1 MMCCSYYMSQ
11 QEQILG
17 ISSQMPEIDVDII
30 KATTKDLVALKALL
44 IDNKQTLS
52 VTVFNQLLVIREQVD
67 AIRTKVDDAI
77 PCAF

>member
-1 MMCCSYYMSQ
+1 MCCSYSMSQ
-11 QEQILG
+11 QQESILG
-17 ISSQMPEIDVDII
+17 ISSQVPEIDVDII
-30 KATTKDLVALKALL
+30 KATTKDLVALQALL

-52 VTVFNQLLVIREQVD
+52 VTVFNELLMIQEQVD